1 MRQIRKVAVLGAGT
15 MGAAIAG
22 HCANAGLEVELLD
35 IAPDEGDNYAVVKG
49 GYDRMSKSRPP
60 ALMAKSVADRIR
72 LGNFED
78 DFDRIADADWVVEA
92 IIEKLQPKRELWE
105 RVEATAK
112 DDAILSSNTS
122 GIPLHQV
129 SEGRSDG
136 FKRRFLGTHFFN
148 PPRYLKLLEII
159 PTSDTDAEVVEFV
172 RTFGERVLGK
182 GGVIAKDTPN
192 FIGNRLGSFAGM
204 QSVTYAFEN
213 GYTTEEI
220 DAITGPLVGHPK
232 TATFRLN
239 DTVGLDIAVGV
250 AENLYEAVPED
261 ESREDLK
268 PHPKLN
274 EMLEK
279 KLLGNK
285 TGSGFYKRDKRDG
298 KTVFDVL
305 DLETFEYR
313 PAEDP
318 DVPLVSQARE
328 QGGLAERLRY
338 IMDSAEKDRHAKY
351 LRDTMLPYLAYSA
364 RRIPEISDTL
374 VDADHAME
382 WGFGHKA
389 GPFRT
394 WDMLGV
400 EETVNRMKSLDI
412 EVADWVETMLGAGN
426 ENFYKTD
433 ESGHELAYSPVSE
446 KYEAVYEDP
455 MVVSLDALRDEGKEL
470 ERNDSASLLDLGDG
484 VLCLEFHS
492 RGNSIDGSTLEIG
505 KKALAALE
513 RDDVV
518 GLVIGN
524 EGQNFCVGANLG
536 EVAFAAKG
544 GMLGMIEKRVTALQD
559 LLMAFKYAPKP
570 VVSAPKG
577 QTLGGGLEI
586 CLHSDRVVAAG
597 ETYMGLVEAGV
608 GLIPAGGGTKELA
621 RRLISERVRNAPD
634 APVLPF
640 LQKAFETI
648 AMAKVSASGLEAREI
663 GFLDEDDRV
672 AMNPEHLIS
681 TAKREVLDLADG
693 YAPPEKGANV
703 YAAGRSARA
712 ALEVGVKSLQWGR
725 FASEYDG
732 VAAGAAARVLTGGDL
747 TLGQW
752 VPEEHLLKL
761 EREGF
766 IKLLE
771 NSQTHD
777 RIEAMLKTG
786 KPLRN

>member
-1 MRQIRKVAVLGAGT
+1 MKQIRKVAVLGAGT

-35 IAPDEGDNYAVVKG
+35 IVPDGDDNDAVVKG
-49 GYDRMSKSRPP
+49 GYERMAKSRPP
-60 ALMAKSVADRIR
+60 ALMSKSVADRIR

-78 DFDRIADADWVVEA
+78 DFERISDADWVVEA
-92 IIEKLQPKRELWE
+92 IIEKLEPKRELWA
-105 RVEATAK
+105 RVEETAK
-112 DDAILSSNTS
+112 EDAILSSNTS

-129 SEGRSDG
+129 AEGRSYD
-136 FKRRFLGTHFFN
+136 FKKRFLGTHFFN

-159 PTSDTDAEVVEFV
+159 PTGDTSGEIVEFV

-204 QSVTYAFEN
+204 QSVTYALEN
-213 GYTTEEI
+213 GYGIEEI

-261 ESREDLK
+261 ESREELK
-268 PHPKLN
+268 PHPKLK
-274 EMLEK
+274 EMLDRN
-279 KLLGNK
+279 LLGNK
-285 TGSGFYKRDKRDG
+285 SGSGFYKRDRRDG

-305 DLETFEYR
+305 DLETFEYK
-313 PAEDP
+313 PAENP
-318 DVPLVSQARE
+318 NVPLVPQARE
-328 QGGLAERLRY
+328 EGALASRLRF
-338 IMDSAEKDRHAKY
+338 IMDKAESDRHAKY

-382 WGFGHKA
+382 WGFGHRA

-400 EETVNRMKSLDI
+400 EETVNRMKSLGI
-412 EVADWVETMLGAGN
+412 EVAPWVEEMLGEGN
-426 ENFYKTD
+426 ENFYKEED
-433 ESGHELAYSPVSE
+433 NRELVYSPVSK
-446 KYEAVYEDP
+446 KYEPVREDP
-455 MVVSLDALRDEGKEL
+455 LRISLDGLRRDGKEI

-492 RGNSIDGSTLEIG
+492 KGNSIDGSTLEMG

-524 EGQNFCVGANLG
+524 EGNNFCVGANLG

-544 GMLGMIEKRVTALQD
+544 GMLQIVEKRVAALQD
-559 LLMAFKYAPKP
+559 LLMAFRYAPRP

-621 RRLISERVRNAPD
+621 RRMVSKSMKNAPD

-648 AMAKVSASGLEAREI
+648 ATAKVAASALEAREF

-672 AMNPEHLIS
+672 VLNPDHLIS
-681 TAKREVLDLADG
+681 TAKREVLDLSDG
-693 YAPPEKGANV
+693 YAPPEKGSNV

-712 ALEVGVKSLQWGR
+712 ALEVGVRTLQWGR
-725 FASEYDG
+725 YASEYDG
-732 VAAGAAARVLTGGDL
+732 VVAGQTARVLTGGDL
-747 TLGQW
+747 SLGQW

-761 EREGF
+761 
-766 IKLLE
+766 
-771 NSQTHD
+771 
-777 RIEAMLKTG
+777 
-786 KPLRN
+786 